1 MNKQKRNV
9 FYCKLLYDEEKQ
21 MEENKMTL
29 ETDRLY
35 LTALTEKQLKLWIE
49 DCSALEKELNCNYY
63 AEPLEGVFLDI
74 VKKQYEAAKKD
85 SENYCYHSFWFLI
98 RKSDRVVVG
107 SADFKDVPNT
117 NGEIEIGYGL
127 GKVYEHNGYMTE
139 AVKAMCE
146 WAMKQKNVLH
156 IIAETD
162 INGTS
167 SQSILK

>member
-1 MNKQKRNV
+1 
-9 FYCKLLYDEEKQ
+9 
-21 MEENKMTL
+21 MTL

-127 GKVYEHNGYMTE
+127 GKAYEHNGYMTE